1 MRRQVCASLTFA
13 GVVGLVL
20 LAGSRTAA
28 AAPII
33 FSASGSDPASIQATV
48 DAYRAVFGGVNNG
61 NTAGTQA
68 DGRRE
73 INWDGGGAAAP
84 STTFPN
90 PQTTFSARG
99 NVNTSPGGAVA
110 QSGAPLPEFGEINPT
125 YPDIF
130 QTFSAPRLFAP
141 IGSNITD
148 VHFTVPGTTDVPAMS
163 RGFGA
168 VFTDV
173 DLANVTSLEAFDPF
187 GASLGTF
194 FVPTANNGLSFLG
207 LQFTDAFIGR
217 VRITTGNAALG
228 PNDGGGT
235 DVVAMDDFIYG
246 EPTAVPEPSTL
257 LLVGLGVGAALSARR
272 RGVRP

>member
-1 MRRQVCASLTFA
+1 M
-13 GVVGLVL
+13 LVQP
-20 LAGSRTAA
+20 APAA

-61 NTAGTQA
+61 NTAGSQ
-68 DGRRE
+68 DSGRRE
-73 INWDGGGAAAP
+73 INWDGGGDAAL
-84 STTFPN
+84 STLFPN

-99 NVNTSPGGAVA
+99 NVNTSPGGAVK
-110 QSGAPLPEFGEINPT
+110 QSGQPSPEFGEINPT
-125 YPDIF
+125 YADIF
-130 QTFSAPRLFAP
+130 QTFSSPRLFAP
-141 IGSNITD
+141 IDSNITD
-148 VHFTVPGTTDVPAMS
+148 VFFTVPGTTDVPAMS

-173 DLANVTSLEAFDPF
+173 DLANITSLEAFDPF
-187 GASLGTF
+187 GTSLGTF

-207 LQFTDAFIGR
+207 LQFTDQFIGR

-246 EPTAVPEPSTL
+246 EPQAVPEPSTL
-257 LLVGLGVGAALSARR
+257 LLLGAGLGAVIGGIRR
-272 RGVRP
+272 RVR